1 MLHMNWFVRTM
12 KRTFNVAVNIDEVG
26 YEAYEFYH
34 EELDNYL
41 VPEEHLEKPP
51 NPLLFETLAYVD
63 GNGNEWI
70 AGFVRDEETGEK
82 LELTSNTCGADKC
95 GIERLTGIDS

>member
-1 MLHMNWFVRTM
+1 MLHMYWFVRTM

-41 VPEEHLEKPP
+41 VPEEHLEKLP
-51 NPLLFETLAYVD
+51 NPLLFETLSYVD
-63 GNGNEWI
+63 EKRNEWI
-70 AGFVRDEETGEK
+70 AGFVRNEETGEK
-82 LELTSNTCGADKC
+82 LYEVWIKNGEPIAYE
-95 GIERLTGIDS
+95 IYV

>member
-1 MLHMNWFVRTM
+1 MLHMDWFVRTM
-12 KRTFNVAVNIDEVG
+12 KRTFNVAVATDEVG

-41 VPEEHLEKPP
+41 VPEEHLEKLP
-51 NPLLFETLAYVD
+51 NPLLLETLRYVD
-63 GNGNEWI
+63 EKRNEWI

-82 LELTSNTCGADKC
+82 LYEVWIKNGEPIAYE
-95 GIERLTGIDS
+95 IYV

>member
-1 MLHMNWFVRTM
+1 MLHMDWFVRTM
-12 KRTFNVAVNIDEVG
+12 KRTFNVAVTIDEVG

-41 VPEEHLEKPP
+41 VPEEHLEKLP

-82 LELTSNTCGADKC
+82 LYEVWIKNGEPIAYE
-95 GIERLTGIDS
+95 IYV

>member
-1 MLHMNWFVRTM
+1 MLHMDWFVRTM

-41 VPEEHLEKPP
+41 VCLVQNKIQSSLTKRAETMAKKEGLTVP
-51 NPLLFETLAYVD
+51 NLSTIVKVA
-63 GNGNEWI
+63 N
-70 AGFVRDEETGEK
+70 A
-82 LELTSNTCGADKC
+82 
-95 GIERLTGIDS
+95 

>member
-1 MLHMNWFVRTM
+1 MDWFVRTM
-12 KRTFNVAVNIDEVG
+12 KRTFNVAANIDEVG

-41 VPEEHLEKPP
+41 VPEEHLEKLP
-51 NPLLFETLAYVD
+51 NPLLFETLRYVD
-63 GNGNEWI
+63 EKRNDWI

-82 LELTSNTCGADKC
+82 LYEVWIKNGEPIAYE
-95 GIERLTGIDS
+95 IYV

>member
-1 MLHMNWFVRTM
+1 MLHTNWFVRTM

-41 VPEEHLEKPP
+41 VCLVQNKNQSSATKSAERKAKKKGLPAP
-51 NPLLFETLAYVD
+51 NLFSIVEVVNA
-63 GNGNEWI
+63 
-70 AGFVRDEETGEK
+70 
-82 LELTSNTCGADKC
+82 
-95 GIERLTGIDS
+95 

>member
-1 MLHMNWFVRTM
+1 MDWFVRTM

-41 VPEEHLEKPP
+41 VPEEHLEKLP
-51 NPLLFETLAYVD
+51 NPLLFETLRYVD
-63 GNGNEWI
+63 EKRNDWI

-82 LELTSNTCGADKC
+82 LYEVWIKNGEPIAYE
-95 GIERLTGIDS
+95 IYV

>member
-1 MLHMNWFVRTM
+1 MLHMDWFVRTM

-41 VPEEHLEKPP
+41 VPEEHLEKQ
-51 NPLLFETLAYVD
+51 
-63 GNGNEWI
+63 
-70 AGFVRDEETGEK
+70 K
-82 LELTSNTCGADKC
+82 TCRHCGKQVGGLQVKC
-95 GIERLTGIDS
+95 RTTK

>member
-1 MLHMNWFVRTM
+1 MLHIDWFVRTM

-41 VPEEHLEKPP
+41 VPEEHLEKLP
-51 NPLLFETLAYVD
+51 NPLLFETLTYVD
-63 GNGNEWI
+63 DNRNEWI
-70 AGFVRDEETGEK
+70 AGFVKHVYTDYAGGRKHDAGRTGR
-82 LELTSNTCGADKC
+82 
-95 GIERLTGIDS
+95 RLSDDFYR

>member
-1 MLHMNWFVRTM
+1 MSHIDWFVRTM
-12 KRTFNVAVNIDEVG
+12 KRTFNVAVKIDEVG

-41 VPEEHLEKPP
+41 VPEEHLEKLP
-51 NPLLFETLAYVD
+51 NPLLFETLRYVD
-63 GNGNEWI
+63 EKRNEWI

-82 LELTSNTCGADKC
+82 LYEVWIKNGEPIAYE
-95 GIERLTGIDS
+95 IYV

>member
-1 MLHMNWFVRTM
+1 MLHMDWFVRTM

-41 VPEEHLEKPP
+41 VPAEHLEKLP
-51 NPLLFETLAYVD
+51 NPLLLEALMYVD
-63 GNGNEWI
+63 AEGYEWI
-70 AGFVRDEETGEK
+70 AEVVVNEETRKK
-82 LELTSNTCGADKC
+82 LYEVWIKDGKKLSCN
-95 GIERLTGIDS
+95 IYV

>member
-12 KRTFNVAVNIDEVG
+12 KRTFNVAVNIEEVG

-41 VPEEHLEKPP
+41 VPEEHLEKLP
-51 NPLLFETLAYVD
+51 NVF
-63 GNGNEWI
+63 G
-70 AGFVRDEETGEK
+70 K
-82 LELTSNTCGADKC
+82 
-95 GIERLTGIDS
+95 